1 MARTIEVPITGEV
14 LGWAIREGGFT
25 VASFAD
31 RVGTTADTVRAW
43 VAEAERPS
51 KTQFNAIV
59 DALRRPSAMFFLP
72 EPPTQAAVPPS
83 FRKAPGSRNVAPHEL
98 IEIRWALGL
107 QEIATEL
114 LVEQGHE
121 PLTLPAASA
130 KEQPASAADRLR
142 TFMGVAGNVPRKRRD
157 SSDAFNTLKGQLESI
172 GVLVF
177 QLQLNPRGEKEP
189 GIRGFSAWND
199 HAPLIAVNT
208 GYNAAAKLY
217 SLVHELGH
225 LMSRS
230 DSSCLAYS
238 GPGSAKEPG
247 SERWCE
253 LFAAAFLLPESR
265 VTEYMAGLG
274 YARDGD
280 LADAG
285 EVARIAGKMRVSIR
299 AMALRLIDLGYSP
312 SGLYGVIERDFPTS
326 DRKGGKSFGPT
337 RDRVARRI
345 AETGPR
351 LGELLVDGI
360 KRQSLSLRESASYLR
375 VHPSEMRTLERR
387 LAS

>member
-1 MARTIEVPITGEV
+1 MGRSVEVPITGEV

-25 VASFAD
+25 ATSFGD
-31 RVGTTADTVRAW
+31 RVGATADTVRAW
-43 VAEAERPS
+43 IAESERPS

-59 DALRRPSAMFFLP
+59 HVLRRPSAMFFLP
-72 EPPTQAAVPPS
+72 EPPTQASVPPT
-83 FRKAPGSRNVAPHEL
+83 FRKAPGSRNVTPHEL

-107 QEIATEL
+107 QELAAEL
-114 LVEQGHE
+114 LIEEEREPVEF
-121 PLTLPAASA
+121 PAARPNENPS
-130 KEQPASAADRLR
+130 SAADRLR
-142 TFMGVAGNVPRKRRD
+142 MSLGIPGNVPRKWKD
-157 SSDAFNTLKGQLESI
+157 SSDAFNTLKKQLESA

-177 QLQLNPRGEKEP
+177 QLQLKERGQQEP

-199 HAPLIAVNT
+199 YAPLLVVNT
-208 GYNAAAKLY
+208 GYNPAAKMY

-253 LFAAAFLLPESR
+253 LFAAALLLPESR
-265 VTEYMAGLG
+265 VDEYMAGLG
-274 YARDGD
+274 YARDGE
-280 LADAG
+280 LADAN
-285 EVARIAGKMRVSIR
+285 EVARIAGKMHVSVR

-312 SGLYGVIERDFPTS
+312 KGLYGVIDRDFQTS
-326 DRKGGKSFGPT
+326 DRKGGQSFGPT

-351 LGELLVDGI
+351 LGQIMVDGV
-360 KRQSLSLRESASYLR
+360 RRRSLSLRESASYLR

>member
-1 MARTIEVPITGEV
+1 
-14 LGWAIREGGFT
+14 
-25 VASFAD
+25 
-31 RVGTTADTVRAW
+31 
-43 VAEAERPS
+43 
-51 KTQFNAIV
+51 
-59 DALRRPSAMFFLP
+59 
-72 EPPTQAAVPPS
+72 
-83 FRKAPGSRNVAPHEL
+83 
-98 IEIRWALGL
+98 
-107 QEIATEL
+107 
-114 LVEQGHE
+114 
-121 PLTLPAASA
+121 
-130 KEQPASAADRLR
+130 
-142 TFMGVAGNVPRKRRD
+142 MGVAGNVPRKWRD
-157 SSDAFNTLKGQLESI
+157 SSDAFNILKGQLESM

-177 QLQLNPRGEKEP
+177 QLQLTPRGQKEP

-199 HAPLIAVNT
+199 HAPLVAVNT
-208 GYNAAAKLY
+208 GYNASAKLY

-225 LMSRS
+225 LISRS

-274 YARDGD
+274 YARDGE

-285 EVARIAGKMRVSIR
+285 EVARIAGKMQVSVR

-312 SGLYGVIERDFPTS
+312 RGLYGVIEREFQTS

-337 RDRVARRI
+337 RDRVARRL

-351 LGELLVDGI
+351 LGGLLVDGI
-360 KRQSLSLRESASYLR
+360 RRRSLSLRESASYLR

>member
-1 MARTIEVPITGEV
+1 MGRSIEVPITGEV
-14 LGWAIREGGFT
+14 LGWAMREGGFT
-25 VASFAD
+25 AVSFGD
-31 RVGTTADTVRAW
+31 RVGATADTVRAW
-43 VAEAERPS
+43 IAETERPS
-51 KTQFNAIV
+51 KTQFNTIV
-59 DALRRPSAMFFLP
+59 DVLRRPSAMFFLV
-72 EPPTQAAVPPS
+72 EPPTQAGVPPS
-83 FRKAPGSRNVAPHEL
+83 FRKAPGSRNVTPHEL

-107 QEIATEL
+107 QEIAAEL
-114 LVEQGHE
+114 LAEQEGE
-121 PLTLPAASA
+121 PVQFLAARSNETPAD
-130 KEQPASAADRLR
+130 AADRLR
-142 TFMGVAGNVPRKRRD
+142 TSMGIPGNVPRKWKD
-157 SSDAFNTLKGQLESI
+157 PADAFNTLKKGLETV

-177 QLQLNPRGEKEP
+177 QLQLKERGEKEP
-189 GIRGFSAWND
+189 GIRGFSSWND
-199 HAPLIAVNT
+199 YAPLLAVNT
-208 GYNAAAKLY
+208 GYNPAAKLY

-265 VTEYMAGLG
+265 VAEYMAGLG

-280 LADAG
+280 LTDAG
-285 EVARIAGKMRVSIR
+285 EVARIAGKMHVSIR

-312 SGLYGVIERDFPTS
+312 KGLYGVIERDFPTS

-351 LGELLVDGI
+351 LGGLLVDGVR
-360 KRQSLSLRESASYLR
+360 RQSLSLRESASYLR